1 MKIVLSP
8 SKTKKISGIPTKG
21 QPFAHITESIMTYV
35 KALDAAAL
43 GKILKIKA
51 DKAAQLYELYQHF
64 EELPVGAAVE
74 SYNGIAFKCLDW
86 ASLDD
91 ATKAYGED
99 HLVIMSALYGAV
111 EPHMEIT
118 EYRLDMVDK
127 IGIPLYEVWHEEMKT
142 YFQKEDWILNLASK
156 EYAKMINHPAVVTVE
171 FLERRDDVYKQLST
185 SSKMTRGLMARYCLE
200 HRVATI
206 SDLPRT
212 INGFDLVLQDKNLVI
227 PTTSMTIRYEK
238 EG

>member
-21 QPFAHITESIMTYV
+21 QPFAHITESIVNHV

-43 GKILKIKA
+43 GKILKIKE
-51 DKAAQLYELYQHF
+51 DKSAQLYELYQHF

-74 SYNGIAFKCLDW
+74 SYDGIAFKYLDW

-91 ATKAYGED
+91 ATKAYGEN

-111 EPHMEIT
+111 EPHMEIA

-127 IGIPLYEVWHEEMKT
+127 IGIPLYEVWHEEMKA
-142 YFQKEDWILNLASK
+142 YFQNEDWILNLASK
-156 EYAKMINHPAVVTVE
+156 EYAKMIDHPAVVTVE
-171 FLERRDDVYKQLST
+171 FWERRGDVYKQLST

-200 HRVATI
+200 KRVATVT
-206 SDLPRT
+206 DLPAT
-212 INGFDLVLQDKNLVI
+212 INGFNRVGQDYNLAI
-227 PTTSMTIRYEK
+227 PTESMTIRYEK